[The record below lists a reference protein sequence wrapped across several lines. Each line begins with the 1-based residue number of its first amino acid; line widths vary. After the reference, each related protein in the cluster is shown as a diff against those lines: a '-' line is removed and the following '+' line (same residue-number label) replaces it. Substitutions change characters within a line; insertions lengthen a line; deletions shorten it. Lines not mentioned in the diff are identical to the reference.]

1 MSLSGWL
8 VRKHNAF
15 ENNEKSKAGQRIK
28 VYKHDRKLIQLFE
41 LFLDKCAG
49 FAFCNFIHQPLVLDP
64 SINIDFGEDETIA
77 RLKLVKKL
85 NKHGFQFKIT
95 NSIKKTI
102 KLQQNKERGSQ
113 FIGVSKNGSCWQ
125 VALLL
130 ADQKHYIC
138 SVDDISIAAIINDMV
153 TI

>member
-1 MSLSGWL
+1 M
-8 VRKHNAF
+8 
-15 ENNEKSKAGQRIK
+15 
-28 VYKHDRKLIQLFE
+28 
-41 LFLDKCAG
+41 
-49 FAFCNFIHQPLVLDP
+49 LDP
-64 SINIDFGEDETIA
+64 GINIDFNEEETVA

-95 NSIKKTI
+95 NSIKKTM

-125 VALLL
+125 VALVL

-153 TI
+153 TIQNKGKDGKTNFSYEAKHCAALLVIPSIVTLLDK